1 MGGSPFQSGASMTNA
16 NPWLTGPE
24 QPSEPEP
31 EASPATSRRA
41 ARTGPAAPQ
50 AGVPTPD
57 TADRLPR
64 WSQAWPATV
73 WWLGV
78 HGGAGETTLASLA
91 VGSRPAGHGWPAV
104 ERTTSRVALVARTNW
119 AGLTAAQRAATEWAS
134 GALGDTV
141 QLVGLVL
148 IPDAPGRL
156 PKPLRDMQQVIGGGV
171 PRVWTLPWV
180 EAWRLG
186 PVDPSV
192 PMPKEFRA
200 LLADLQLSPS
210 GLAHN

>member
-1 MGGSPFQSGASMTNA
+1 MTNA

-24 QPSEPEP
+24 QAPEPEP
-31 EASPATSRRA
+31 EAAHATTRRQ
-41 ARTGPAAPQ
+41 ARTGPSTPQ

-78 HGGAGETTLASLA
+78 HGGAGESTLATLA
-91 VGSRPAGHGWPAV
+91 AGSRPAQHGWPVAD
-104 ERTTSRVALVARTNW
+104 TPGTPSRVALVARTSW
-119 AGLTAAQRAATEWAS
+119 SGLTAAQRAATEWAS
-134 GALGDTV
+134 GVLGDSV

-156 PKPLRDMQQVIGGGV
+156 PKPLRDLQHVIAGGV

-180 EAWRLG
+180 DAWRLG
-186 PVDPSV
+186 PGDPSV
-192 PMPKEFRA
+192 PVPKEFRA

-210 GLAHN
+210 GPAHN